1 MAGNKNQYGVL
12 AEVSRGI
19 AMEERKCRVKGR
31 VRRKLL

>member
-19 AMEERKCRVKGR
+19 AMEGAEMPSKG
-31 VRRKLL
+31 LSA